1 MSVITDEIALPQDYE
16 NCGQFMHGL
25 MAKLFPICRS
35 ITGDGVRETLR
46 IIQNYIPLKI
56 NEVPSG
62 TKVFDWTVPLEWN
75 IRDAYILD
83 EEGKK
88 IVDFKKNNLHVVGY
102 SIPVNKIIS
111 LEELQE
117 HLYSLAD
124 QPTAIPYITSY
135 YKKSWGFCLP
145 HIQKTQ
151 LKAGHY
157 HVLIDSDLKEG
168 SLSYGE
174 LILPGAS
181 NQEIFLS
188 TYICHPSM
196 ANNEL
201 SGPVVTLMLAKW
213 LLSQPRRFTYR
224 IIFIPETIG
233 AITYLSK
240 NINYMRQHIMAGF
253 NVTCVGDERK
263 YSFLPSRQGGT
274 LADRVALNVLKF
286 QCPNFIEYSF
296 LERGSDERQYCSPGI
311 DLPVVSVMRSKYGT
325 YPEYHTSLDDLNLV
339 TADGLQGG
347 YFILKTCLEALEKNK
362 IYRGTGLGEP
372 QLGKHG
378 LYPALGTKNLQRE
391 TRKILDLLA
400 YTDGTHDLIEISDT
414 IRVPIW
420 ELYGLVEKLVIS
432 GLLVESAILN

>member
-1 MSVITDEIALPQDYE
+1 MSVISDETALPQDYE

-35 ITGDGVRETLR
+35 ITGDGVRETLK
-46 IIQNYIPLKI
+46 IIQDYIPLKTI
-56 NEVPSG
+56 EVPSG

-75 IRDAYILD
+75 IRDAYILN
-83 EEGKK
+83 EEGEK
-88 IVDFKKNNLHVVGY
+88 IIDFKKNNLHVVGY
-102 SIPVNKIIS
+102 SAPVNKIIF

-117 HLYSLAD
+117 YLYSLAD
-124 QPTAIPYITSY
+124 QPEAIPYITSY
-135 YKKSWGFCLP
+135 YKNCWGFCLT
-145 HIQKTQ
+145 HTQKAQ
-151 LKAGHY
+151 LKTGRY
-157 HVLIDSDLKEG
+157 HVVIDSDLKQG

-174 LILPGAS
+174 LILPGSS

-213 LLSQPRRFTYR
+213 LLSQPRHFTYR

-240 NINYMRQHIMAGF
+240 NLHHMQQYIIAGF
-253 NVTCVGDERK
+253 NVTCIGDERK
-263 YSFLPSRQGGT
+263 YSFLPSRHGKT

-286 QCPNFIEYSF
+286 QCPGFIEYSF
-296 LERGSDERQYCSPGI
+296 LERGSDERQYCSPGV

-325 YPEYHTSLDDLNLV
+325 YPEYHTSLDDLSLV

-347 YFILKTCLEALEKNK
+347 YLILKRCLEALEKNK
-362 IYRGTGLGEP
+362 IYRGTCLGEP
-372 QLGKHG
+372 QLGKRG
-378 LYPALGTKNLQRE
+378 LYPVLGTKNLQRE
-391 TRKILDLLA
+391 TRKILDFLA
-400 YTDGTHDLIEISDT
+400 YADGTHDLIEISDT
-414 IRVPIW
+414 IHVPVW
-420 ELYGLVEKLVIS
+420 ELYELVEKLVVS
-432 GLLVESAILN
+432 GLLVESALLN

>member
-1 MSVITDEIALPQDYE
+1 MSIITDETVLPQDYE
-16 NCGQFMHGL
+16 NCGRFMHGL

-35 ITGDGVRETLR
+35 ITGDGVRETLK

-102 SIPVNKIIS
+102 SVPVNKIIS

-124 QPTAIPYITSY
+124 QPAAIPYITSY
-135 YKKSWGFCLP
+135 YKKNWGFCLTN
-145 HIQKTQ
+145 IQKNQ

-157 HVLIDSDLKEG
+157 HVIIDSDLKEG

-174 LILPGAS
+174 LILPGSS

-240 NINYMRQHIMAGF
+240 NLDYMRQHIMAGF

-325 YPEYHTSLDDLNLV
+325 YPEYHTSLDDLNFV

-347 YFILKTCLEALEKNK
+347 YFILKKCLETLEKNK
-362 IYRGTGLGEP
+362 IYRGTCLGEP
-372 QLGKHG
+372 QLGKRG
-378 LYPALGTKNLQRE
+378 LYPVLGTKNLQRE

-400 YTDGTHDLIEISDT
+400 YADGTHDLIEISDT
-414 IRVPIW
+414 IYVPVW
-420 ELYGLVEKLVIS
+420 ELYELVEKLVAS
-432 GLLVESAILN
+432 GLLVESALLN